1 MGGDVRGYY
10 NSSTGASYSRVYEVP
25 SLGQYMVT
33 NYVYEMSPTYLAT
46 LGIRAVYGYGYAT
59 GQMSPD
65 CAGNYT
71 RLY

>member
-1 MGGDVRGYY
+1 MGGNVRGYY
-10 NSSTGASYSRVYEVP
+10 NSSTGTSYSRVYEVP
-25 SLGQYMVT
+25 SLGQYKVT

-46 LGIRAVYGYGYAT
+46 LGIRSVYGYGEAT

-65 CAGNYT
+65 CAGSYT